1 MIEIE
6 RAKKELSAIGVNPC
20 DIWERGSNTFMIFV
34 PLKAKT
40 ATEADDEAA
49 PLYAAIENAGFSTRD
64 GLSTHER
71 YAIWYL
77 QGVVSIGYPKAPNVV
92 ENLDFSADYRSRY
105 DVTPPA
111 PRGMKTTRERL
122 INAAAILVFDE
133 LNDSHVVMHWE
144 IEKRVTAAA
153 QADDKTAEYYA
164 GLTDVGRARLF
175 NAVRKMAWGESFV
188 RPPAPEPEKP
198 RLVPVGEKP
207 VNFDML
213 KALRAAGIPARDMR
227 RRLHNG
233 VIEVRFQAEN
243 VCDML
248 GKGTDSA
255 VIWACRI
262 ENAFSGI
269 EIVDTYDTAAE
280 WRQGSPILYATVFLK
295 ITD

>member
-6 RAKKELSAIGVNPC
+6 RAKKELSAIGVNPY

-34 PLKAKT
+34 ALKAKT

-49 PLYAAIENAGFSTRD
+49 PLFEAIERAGFATRE

-77 QGVVSIGYPKAPNVV
+77 QGVVSVGYPKAPNVV
-92 ENLDFSADYRSRY
+92 ENLDFSAEYRSRY
-105 DVTPPA
+105 DVEPPA
-111 PRGMKTTRERL
+111 PRPLNTPRQRI
-122 INAAAILVFDE
+122 INAAAIRAFDLKTDLADSWELEKVMNAATDE
-133 LNDSHVVMHWE
+133 LDEAARQYW
-144 IEKRVTAAA
+144 VTLGNS
-153 QADDKTAEYYA
+153 QIRHI
-164 GLTDVGRARLF
+164 LS
-175 NAVRKMAWGESFV
+175 AVRRAVESESFV

-207 VNFDML
+207 HNL
-213 KALRAAGIPARDMR
+213 EILQKLRTAGIAAKDLR

-233 VIEVRFQAEN
+233 VIEIRFQAEN
-243 VCDML
+243 VTDFY
-248 GKGTDSA
+248 GKGTDPVA
-255 VIWACRI
+255 IWARRI

-269 EIVDTYDTAAE
+269 EIVDTYDTVAE